1 MRIETIDAGGF
12 TMDCCRFGEGRDAL
26 VILPGISVQRVMASA
41 GAVASA
47 YRKLAQE
54 YTVWVFE
61 RRNDMPAACSVRD
74 MAMDAARAIRALD
87 LGAVN
92 LFGASQGGMMA
103 MIIAAECPELV
114 RRLAVGST
122 SARISDARYA
132 RVFEPWARLAR
143 AGDAAALY
151 LSFGEAI
158 YPKRM
163 FDTIKPLL
171 MDAAK
176 AVTEEDLARFI
187 AQTEALRGFD
197 IQDDLRRVACPT
209 LVIGDADDAVVGGA
223 ASEEI
228 AARVKNAALYMYR
241 GYGHA
246 AYDLA
251 RDYKARLREF
261 LAGRDD

>member
-1 MRIETIDAGGF
+1 MNDPYQVLGVSR
-12 TMDCCRFGEGRDAL
+12 
-26 VILPGISVQRVMASA
+26 SASDEEIKA
-41 GAVASA
+41 A

-54 YTVWVFE
+54 HTVWVFE

-158 YPKRM
+158 YPRRM